1 MATIDVDE
9 TDLQSDL
16 RPLKGFRKR
25 WKPSHAASS
34 NASEP
39 SVDDAQNYD
48 RSLFSPGSCHGR
60 QDGSCDESATPF
72 DWEPPDPFAEVSFHD
87 AFAGIDQPFQGSGA
101 TAELQDAVPKV
112 MDPQKHEHSWKL
124 AALETDVKRSRRELE
139 KLPWELEGS
148 AFRPADKWHGTFLS
162 SFDKCFVPT
171 SIGVSDVWSSQVVQ
185 ARAASS
191 FSSPDLPVTPISLK
205 QARREP
211 LDEDIRCRAL
221 GRFRDLILQ
230 DPLATQ
236 LGTSLR
242 GRLQHGELHDEVDQ
256 SFRDAFRLKASS
268 TLQKRAASL
277 HKLAKHLKGLGQLH
291 PLRVSEPQLYAAL
304 CNMRSSGAGAT
315 SAQHVIESLHFL
327 DATAKFT
334 AIDIDETVSARCRG
348 VARDMYLTKN
358 PLRQK
363 KPLTVE
369 QVDKLEHSM
378 VAVGSV
384 LRCIIGQILFC
395 IHACCRW
402 KDAQRL
408 KSIEVETGHG
418 EALLYGDALAS
429 KTAVS
434 AEARTRF
441 LPYVAIGTGV
451 SGVDWSQFWVDAR
464 QQEGLVFGDFVLPS
478 FSEKR
483 GCWLDLPMS
492 ASEATAWL
500 RDFLDGT
507 QGFQPE
513 LIGSHSC
520 KTTLLTWAGRCSR
533 VQFSHAERRLL
544 GHHLDPSMK
553 SVLCYSR
560 ESFTSLYSKVLCM
573 FRLIRS
579 GSYCPDLS
587 TIDRVVQMA
596 DGPDEVQPEGVAESL
611 VEAVQSD
618 SDSSI
623 ASLESV
629 GGDAHE
635 RDDMREP
642 CLSLFPSFPGVPET
656 DLMVHNTSGLVHV
669 VNEDDIMLCGR
680 PTSSNFKAYVR
691 VVEREHLAS
700 CRQCLRSFQ
709 NRKTSAEP
717 LRAP

>member
-9 TDLQSDL
+9 TELTSDL
-16 RPLKGFRKR
+16 RPLRGYRKR
-25 WKPSHAASS
+25 WRPSRAASS
-34 NASEP
+34 NASGP
-39 SVDDAQNYD
+39 SVNDAQNMNQN
-48 RSLFSPGSCHGR
+48 LFSPGSSPGR
-60 QDGSCDESATPF
+60 HDELCDESAVPF
-72 DWEPPDPFAEVSFHD
+72 DWEPLDQFDDAAFQDPFSGFD
-87 AFAGIDQPFQGSGA
+87 LLLQGSGV
-101 TAELQDAVPKV
+101 TTKLQDAVPRV
-112 MDPQKHEHSWKL
+112 LDPQKREPSWKL
-124 AALETDVKRSRRELE
+124 AAIEADVKRSRRNLE

-148 AFRPADKWHGTFLS
+148 AFKPADKWQGTFLA
-162 SFDKCFVPT
+162 SFDKRFAPT
-171 SIGVSDVWSSQVVQ
+171 SIGISDVWHSQVVQ
-185 ARAASS
+185 ARASGS
-191 FSSPDLPVTPISLK
+191 FSTPDLPVAPISLK

-221 GRFRDLILQ
+221 LRFRDIILQ

-242 GRLQHGELHDEVDQ
+242 GRLQHGDLHDEVDQ
-256 SFRDAFRLKASS
+256 SFRDTFRMKASS

-277 HKLAKHLKGLGQLH
+277 HKLAKHLKGLGQLN

-304 CNMRSSGAGAT
+304 CNMRASGAGAT

-334 AIDIDETVSARCRG
+334 AIDINETISARCRG

-369 QVDKLEHSM
+369 QVSKLENAM
-378 VAVGSV
+378 VTVGSV
-384 LRCIIGQILFC
+384 FRCIIGQILFC
-395 IHACCRW
+395 IHSCCRW

-418 EALLYGDALAS
+418 EALLYGDTLAS

-441 LPYVAIGTGV
+441 LPYAAIGTGV
-451 SGVDWSQFWVDAR
+451 SGVDWSQLWVDAR
-464 QQEGLVFGDFVLPS
+464 HQEGLVFGDFVLPS

-507 QGFQPE
+507 HGFQPE

-520 KTTLLTWAGRCSR
+520 KTTLLTWAGRCIK

-553 SVLCYSR
+553 SVLC
-560 ESFTSLYSKVLCM
+560 
-573 FRLIRS
+573 
-579 GSYCPDLS
+579 
-587 TIDRVVQMA
+587 
-596 DGPDEVQPEGVAESL
+596 
-611 VEAVQSD
+611 
-618 SDSSI
+618 
-623 ASLESV
+623 
-629 GGDAHE
+629 
-635 RDDMREP
+635 
-642 CLSLFPSFPGVPET
+642 
-656 DLMVHNTSGLVHV
+656 
-669 VNEDDIMLCGR
+669 
-680 PTSSNFKAYVR
+680 
-691 VVEREHLAS
+691 
-700 CRQCLRSFQ
+700 
-709 NRKTSAEP
+709 
-717 LRAP
+717 

>member
-1 MATIDVDE
+1 MATIDVDD
-9 TDLQSDL
+9 TDLQSDS
-16 RPLKGFRKR
+16 RPLRGFRKR

-39 SVDDAQNYD
+39 SVDGQNFD
-48 RSLFSPGSCHGR
+48 RSLFSPGSFHGR
-60 QDGSCDESATPF
+60 HDESCGESAVPF
-72 DWEPPDPFAEVSFHD
+72 DWEPPDLFDEVPFHD
-87 AFAGIDQPFQGSGA
+87 AFAGTDQLIQGSGV
-101 TAELQDAVPKV
+101 TADLRDAVPLV
-112 MDPQKHEHSWKL
+112 LDPQKREPSWKH
-124 AALETDVKRSRRELE
+124 AALDADVKRRRGNLE

-148 AFRPADKWHGTFLS
+148 AFRPADKWHGTILS
-162 SFDKCFVPT
+162 SFDKRFAPT
-171 SIGVSDVWSSQVVQ
+171 CIGIIDVWRSQVVQ
-185 ARAASS
+185 TRASGS
-191 FSSPDLPVTPISLK
+191 FSTPDLPVAPINLK

-211 LDEDIRCRAL
+211 LDTDIRCRAL
-221 GRFRDLILQ
+221 LRFRDIILQ

-242 GRLQHGELHDEVDQ
+242 GRLQHGDLHDEVDQ
-256 SFRDAFRLKASS
+256 SFRDTFRIKASS

-304 CNMRSSGAGAT
+304 CNMRVSGAGAT
-315 SAQHVIESLHFL
+315 AAQHVIESLHFL

-334 AIDIDETVSARCRG
+334 AIDINETISARCRG

-369 QVDKLEHSM
+369 QVRKLENVM
-378 VAVGSV
+378 VTVGSV
-384 LRCIIGQILFC
+384 FRCIIGQLLFC
-395 IHACCRW
+395 IHSCCRW

-441 LPYVAIGTGV
+441 LPYAAIGTGV
-451 SGVDWSQFWVDAR
+451 SGVDWSQLWVDAR
-464 QQEGLVFGDFVLPS
+464 HREGLVFGDFVLPS
-478 FSEKR
+478 FSEKG

-507 QGFQPE
+507 HGFQPE

-520 KTTLLTWAGRCSR
+520 KTTLLTWAGRCIK

-579 GSYCPDLS
+579 GSYSPDLS
-587 TIDRVVQMA
+587 AIERVVQMA
-596 DGPDEVQPEGVAESL
+596 DGPDEAQPENAAEAL
-611 VEAVQSD
+611 EEAVHSD

-623 ASLESV
+623 ASLESF
-629 GGDAHE
+629 GGAAHGRE
-635 RDDMREP
+635 EAREP
-642 CLSLFPSFPGVPET
+642 CLSLFPSFPGVPENGF
-656 DLMVHNTSGLVHV
+656 DGSQHV
-669 VNEDDIMLCGR
+669 WPGAC
-680 PTSSNFKAYVR
+680 S
-691 VVEREHLAS
+691 
-700 CRQCLRSFQ
+700 Q
-709 NRKTSAEP
+709 
-717 LRAP
+717 

>member
-9 TDLQSDL
+9 TELTSDL
-16 RPLKGFRKR
+16 RPLRGYRKR
-25 WKPSHAASS
+25 WRPSRAASS
-34 NASEP
+34 NASGP
-39 SVDDAQNYD
+39 SVNDAQNMD
-48 RSLFSPGSCHGR
+48 QNLFSPGSSPGR
-60 QDGSCDESATPF
+60 HDEPCDESAVPF
-72 DWEPPDPFAEVSFHD
+72 DWEPLDQFDDAAFQDPFSGFD
-87 AFAGIDQPFQGSGA
+87 LLLQGSGV
-101 TAELQDAVPKV
+101 TTKLQDAVPRV
-112 MDPQKHEHSWKL
+112 LDPQKREPSWKL
-124 AALETDVKRSRRELE
+124 AAIEADVKRSRRNLE

-148 AFRPADKWHGTFLS
+148 AFKPADKWQGTFLA
-162 SFDKCFVPT
+162 SFDKRFAPT
-171 SIGVSDVWSSQVVQ
+171 SIGISDVWHSQVVQ
-185 ARAASS
+185 ARASGS
-191 FSSPDLPVTPISLK
+191 FSTPDLPVAPISLK

-221 GRFRDLILQ
+221 LRFRDIILQ

-242 GRLQHGELHDEVDQ
+242 GRLQHGDLHDEVDQ
-256 SFRDAFRLKASS
+256 SFRDTFRMKASS

-277 HKLAKHLKGLGQLH
+277 HKLAKHLKGLGQLN

-304 CNMRSSGAGAT
+304 CNMRASGAGAT

-334 AIDIDETVSARCRG
+334 AIDINETISARCRG

-369 QVDKLEHSM
+369 QVSKLENAM
-378 VAVGSV
+378 VTVGSV
-384 LRCIIGQILFC
+384 FRCIIGQILFC
-395 IHACCRW
+395 IHSCCRW

-429 KTAVS
+429 KIAVS

-441 LPYVAIGTGV
+441 LPYAAIGTGV
-451 SGVDWSQFWVDAR
+451 SGVDWSQLWVDAR
-464 QQEGLVFGDFVLPS
+464 HQEGLVFGDFVLPS

-507 QGFQPE
+507 HGFQPE

-520 KTTLLTWAGRCSR
+520 KTTLLTWAGRCIK

-573 FRLIRS
+573 FRLIRA

-587 TIDRVVQMA
+587 AIDRVVQMA
-596 DGPDEVQPEGVAESL
+596 EGPDEAQPESVAETQG
-611 VEAVQSD
+611 EAIHSD

-629 GGDAHE
+629 GGAAHDRE
-635 RDDMREP
+635 DTREP

-709 NRKTSAEP
+709 NRKA
-717 LRAP
+717 